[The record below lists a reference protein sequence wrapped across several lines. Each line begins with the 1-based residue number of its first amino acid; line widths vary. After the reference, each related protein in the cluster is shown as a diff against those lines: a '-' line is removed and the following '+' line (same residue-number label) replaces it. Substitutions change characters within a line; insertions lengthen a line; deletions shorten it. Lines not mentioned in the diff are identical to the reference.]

1 MQTPGN
7 MANQGSPW
15 DQGNRSKAQLRF
27 GDRMAVQSDK
37 ELNDLLDFSAMFSP
51 PVPGQ
56 PMKNGP
62 NPPPESTMYP
72 GYKGG
77 MEEGG
82 NWGPGGQQGPGYES
96 RMYDGQNYNGQ
107 HSGENMPFMNNSDM
121 PTLMNKSSDYRSSYS
136 SREGPVQ
143 QGIMGGN
150 NMPLSPDAIA
160 SAKPTVPP
168 YYNSKRPMDEYN
180 RGRPTGKFT
189 PPDHGKRRKTGVVY
203 SPSPDDFHQDSPR
216 YQGTGNSPKPMSYSD
231 YFMEPQSHSSG
242 DPWSSSNAMPSSSY
256 QASITS
262 GSHYSQ
268 NSPYTS
274 MHHPHETGYHPVSPS
289 QESLMSSGL
298 PPMSTFRGGPAMPNT
313 STAYSTTSSSVN
325 GSEMM
330 SNRPQGGSQTGDALG
345 KALASVPQHRRAP
358 PPPQQSSQTAATLG
372 KALASIYSTEHTNSS
387 YGGSNPST
395 PVSSPPPMSAGPN
408 PNWHRPNNTSTTSP
422 HFESHLHS
430 LTGQMEERLSQA
442 IQILGEHGP
451 NQQSKMEER
460 LDDAIHVLRNHAE
473 HQPGMPSH
481 LGMPGMMPPGQ
492 SNGIMGNMG
501 GYPGM
506 GLMQGHMDAHMG
518 NHPSMSENR
527 SQSGGMS
534 ASSTDQSK
542 TYENLRSDQSQEP
555 NTDGSIK
562 VELADKNSEGDNKGD
577 QPPKSSAKGSTNS
590 TPPTGNPPSSKRSR
604 SKVDDDDNLSRSN
617 MGDDDLSEG
626 DDNESPE
633 GKQERERLRRQANNA
648 RERYVASK
656 TTPLV
661 KAALNNAR
669 ERVRVR
675 DINEAFKE
683 LGQMVTLHC
692 SSSQPLT
699 KLMILQQAVNVITSL
714 EQQVRERNLNPKAA
728 CLKRREEEKSDDMP
742 GRMNADDIAQQ
753 AALAGS
759 AALMGRM
766 GATASS
772 NRLSPGGMLPT
783 TTHGAYT
790 NVYLQAGHPSDGQEN
805 RLDLG
810 MPPVSVTTADAAVA
824 KLGQQANRS
833 VLSLSDSVAHA
844 AGVTGSSAGHVGA
857 GGGQMVPPLTDS
869 NADTLGGRFSV
880 DQGPP

>member
-1 MQTPGN
+1 MSC
-7 MANQGSPW
+7 MYNQW
-15 DQGNRSKAQLRF
+15 DRYGRYHPRY
-27 GDRMAVQSDK
+27 G
-37 ELNDLLDFSAMFSP
+37 MFSP

-506 GLMQGHMDAHMG
+506 GLMQGHMDAHMQG

>member
-1 MQTPGN
+1 MSC
-7 MANQGSPW
+7 MYNQW
-15 DQGNRSKAQLRF
+15 DRYGRCHPRY
-27 GDRMAVQSDK
+27 G
-37 ELNDLLDFSAMFSP
+37 MFSP

-358 PPPQQSSQTAATLG
+358 PPPPQSSQTAATLG

-506 GLMQGHMDAHMG
+506 GMMQGHMDAHMQG

-534 ASSTDQSK
+534 ASSTDQTK

-590 TPPTGNPPSSKRSR
+590 TPPTGNPPSTKRSR

-857 GGGQMVPPLTDS
+857 SGGQMVPPLTDS

>member
-430 LTGQMEERLSQA
+430 L
-442 IQILGEHGP
+442 
-451 NQQSKMEER
+451 QSKMEER

-506 GLMQGHMDAHMG
+506 GLMQGHMDAHMQG

>member
-358 PPPQQSSQTAATLG
+358 PPPPQSSQTAATLG

-506 GLMQGHMDAHMG
+506 GMMQGHMDAHMQG

-534 ASSTDQSK
+534 ASSTDQTK

-590 TPPTGNPPSSKRSR
+590 TPPTGNPPSTKRSR

-633 GKQERERLRRQANNA
+633 GKQERERLRRQA
-648 RERYVASK
+648 
-656 TTPLV
+656 
-661 KAALNNAR
+661 NNAR

-857 GGGQMVPPLTDS
+857 SGGQMVPPLTDS

>member
-345 KALASVPQHRRAP
+345 KALAS
-358 PPPQQSSQTAATLG
+358 
-372 KALASIYSTEHTNSS
+372 IYSTEHTNSS

-506 GLMQGHMDAHMG
+506 GLMQGHMDAHMQG

>member
-1 MQTPGN
+1 MY
-7 MANQGSPW
+7 S
-15 DQGNRSKAQLRF
+15 
-27 GDRMAVQSDK
+27 
-37 ELNDLLDFSAMFSP
+37 
-51 PVPGQ
+51 
-56 PMKNGP
+56 
-62 NPPPESTMYP
+62 YP
-72 GYKGG
+72 GFYA
-77 MEEGG
+77 
-82 NWGPGGQQGPGYES
+82 S
-96 RMYDGQNYNGQ
+96 RYYM
-107 HSGENMPFMNNSDM
+107 HHPMFMS
-121 PTLMNKSSDYRSSYS
+121 
-136 SREGPVQ
+136 

-506 GLMQGHMDAHMG
+506 GLMQGHMDAHMQG

>member
-1 MQTPGN
+1 

-27 GDRMAVQSDK
+27 GDRMAVPSDK

-82 NWGPGGQQGPGYES
+82 NWGPGGQQGSGYES

-143 QGIMGGN
+143 QGMIGGN
-150 NMPLSPDAIA
+150 NMPLSPDSIA

-231 YFMEPQSHSSG
+231 YFIEPQSHSSG
-242 DPWSSSNAMPSSSY
+242 DPWSSSNPMPSSSY

-274 MHHPHETGYHPVSPS
+274 MHHPHETGYHPVSPN

-345 KALASVPQHRRAP
+345 KALAS
-358 PPPQQSSQTAATLG
+358 
-372 KALASIYSTEHTNSS
+372 IYSTEHTNSS

-408 PNWHRPNNTSTTSP
+408 PNWHRPSNTSTTSP

-481 LGMPGMMPPGQ
+481 LGMPGMLAPGQ
-492 SNGIMGNMG
+492 SNGILGNMG

-506 GLMQGHMDAHMG
+506 GMMQGHMDAHMQG
-518 NHPSMSENR
+518 SHPSMSENR

-542 TYENLRSDQSQEP
+542 TYENLRSDQTQEP

-562 VELADKNSEGDNKGD
+562 VEMADKNIENDNKGD
-577 QPPKSSAKGSTNS
+577 SLPKRQPKGQQIQLRLQET
-590 TPPTGNPPSSKRSR
+590 PSSKRSR

-617 MGDDDLSEG
+617 MDDDDLSEG

-633 GKQERERLRRQANNA
+633 GKQERERLRRQA
-648 RERYVASK
+648 
-656 TTPLV
+656 
-661 KAALNNAR
+661 NNAR

-772 NRLSPGGMLPT
+772 NRLSPGGVLPT

-790 NVYLQAGHPSDGQEN
+790 NVYLQPGHPSDGQEN

-810 MPPVSVTTADAAVA
+810 MPPVSDAAV
-824 KLGQQANRS
+824 KLGQQANRNT
-833 VLSLSDSVAHA
+833 LSLSDSVAHA
-844 AGVTGSSAGHVGA
+844 AGVSVSSAGHVGA
-857 GGGQMVPPLTDS
+857 SGGQMVSPLTDS

>member
-345 KALASVPQHRRAP
+345 KALAS
-358 PPPQQSSQTAATLG
+358 
-372 KALASIYSTEHTNSS
+372 IYSTEHTNSS

-506 GLMQGHMDAHMG
+506 GMMQGHMDAHMQG

-534 ASSTDQSK
+534 ASSTDQTK

-590 TPPTGNPPSSKRSR
+590 TPPTGNPPSTKRSR

-857 GGGQMVPPLTDS
+857 SGGQMVPPLTDS

>member
-358 PPPQQSSQTAATLG
+358 PPPPQSSQTAATLG

-506 GLMQGHMDAHMG
+506 GMMQGHMDAHMQG

-534 ASSTDQSK
+534 ASSTDQTK

-590 TPPTGNPPSSKRSR
+590 TPPTGNPPSTKRSR
-604 SKVDDDDNLSRSN
+604 SKVDDDDN
-617 MGDDDLSEG
+617 LSEG

-857 GGGQMVPPLTDS
+857 SGGQMVPPLTDS